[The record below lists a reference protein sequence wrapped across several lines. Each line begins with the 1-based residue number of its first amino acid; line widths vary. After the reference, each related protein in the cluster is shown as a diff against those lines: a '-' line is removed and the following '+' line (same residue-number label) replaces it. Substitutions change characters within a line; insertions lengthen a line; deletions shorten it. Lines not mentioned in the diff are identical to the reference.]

1 MKVCKIRQFIY
12 APAPPNIL
20 LLYQIKAISTI
31 CGRWLR
37 QNIEKR
43 SIKFKRFLFPPELP
57 SSER

>member
-20 LLYQIKAISTI
+20 LPYQIKAISTI

-37 QNIEKR
+37 QNMEKR
-43 SIKFKRFLFPPELP
+43 SNKFKRFLFPPE
-57 SSER
+57 